1 MRRLPVVA
9 LALALVVVPA
19 ATAGNPTFAYS
30 VTTGSPV
37 TAPGITLSG
46 DDQTTTFTVVSQ
58 VTYTGSKAT
67 AGWNIAASA
76 TTLTSGSNTLPALQV
91 TNGSFACSSGCVI
104 NPSNLI
110 TFPITLSGTAAK
122 IYDANTNT
130 GQGIFDVTSTFQ
142 VSYPANALPGTY
154 SATLTLTGST
164 GP

>member
-1 MRRLPVVA
+1 MRRLLV
-9 LALALVVVPA
+9 LALALVVVPSA
-19 ATAGNPTFAYS
+19 IAGNPNFSYS

-58 VTYTGSKAT
+58 VVYTGSKAT
-67 AGWNIAASA
+67 AGWNITASA

-91 TNGSFACSSGCVI
+91 TNGSFACVSGCTTS
-104 NPSNLI
+104 PTNLI
-110 TFPITLSGTAAK
+110 TFPVTLGGTAAK
-122 IYDANTNT
+122 IYDANTGT
-130 GQGIFDVTSTFQ
+130 GQGTYDVTSTLQ

-154 SATLTLTGST
+154 SATLTLAGAT